1 MIYFKRTN
9 IYYKQFN
16 NGPNQQIMK
25 KLENMLILKMKLLT
39 VKTINPK
46 KTLRKN
52 ATNLKTQEIQGRHGN
67 SIENLQFLFIIF

>member
-25 KLENMLILKMKLLT
+25 KLKNMLILKMKLLT

-46 KTLRKN
+46 KTLKNHEKMQQTLKLRKFRGDM
-52 ATNLKTQEIQGRHGN
+52 EI
-67 SIENLQFLFIIF
+67 L

>member
-16 NGPNQQIMK
+16 NDPNQQIMK

-46 KTLRKN
+46 KT
-52 ATNLKTQEIQGRHGN
+52 
-67 SIENLQFLFIIF
+67 